1 MKIGAWGACSRP
13 RNKLTE
19 ITRASL
25 VPQLSYVAPGL
36 AATRTVGQEQR
47 DLTRSCTSHQSGF
60 TFNFVPNNTA
70 DGINQFPLVE
80 DDATLLGTNPADADS
95 AIFIIGP
102 SATSVYWVHVVGGSP
117 LPRSPP
123 SPFALTNVSPSHS
136 TAAILAILTVLSLVL
151 PPSYLGS
158 EDSRLFALQK
168 SGVVTILLALASLVL
183 TFVAFVCEIAVAVP
197 AAHRLNAID
206 GIEGKLVSPLRDGSA
221 LRRVGSDTLRCLQG
235 NVQWFVLP
243 CFIVMLPALASV
255 VRLLPPF
262 CRVSLPTDL
271 PRARSHQLLRASQPH
286 QYSDL

>member
-1 MKIGAWGACSRP
+1 MVSLRLNTSPRVPSFSGPFALAAALLLVSVFSEPYWQNFYILEGKSLNTTMKIGAWGACSRP
-13 RNKLTE
+13 RNNTG
-19 ITRASL
+19 I
-25 VPQLSYVAPGL
+25 
-36 AATRTVGQEQR
+36 VGP
-47 DLTRSCTSHQSGF
+47 TTFCTSHQSGF

-102 SATSVYWVHVVGGSP
+102 SATSVYWVHVV
-117 LPRSPP
+117 
-123 SPFALTNVSPSHS
+123 
-136 TAAILAILTVLSLVL
+136 AAILAILTVLSLVL

-206 GIEGKLVSPLRDGSA
+206 GIEGKL
-221 LRRVGSDTLRCLQG
+221 G

-255 VRLLPPF
+255 
-262 CRVSLPTDL
+262 
-271 PRARSHQLLRASQPH
+271 LLRASQPH